1 MFLTL
6 IANVLILIAF
16 KLFPRFKVNN
26 FNAIIINY
34 FVAVITGSI
43 VLGGIPFD
51 KSALGQAWFPYAAF
65 LGVVFVSVFNI
76 VALTIQKTG
85 VVIGTLFQKMSL
97 LFPVIAAMLFFG
109 EDIIAK
115 RIIGIG
121 LAVLSI
127 VVINLPSSGD
137 DELSK
142 GIKKYWYLPLLT
154 LLGSGLIEL
163 LLYYVEVKG
172 IAPNGDISFV
182 TFLFFTAGVCGLT
195 YKIISRKW
203 SVSKNDLL
211 AGIGLGIPNF
221 FSIYLLLKSLASG
234 VDATVMFP
242 FINVGTILSGVL
254 LGYIAFNE
262 SMGKTKTIGVLI
274 AIAAICLIVIE
285 QEHFALIVEYF
296 SK

>member
-1 MFLTL
+1 MLSTL

-16 KLFPRFKVNN
+16 KLFPKFNVNN

-34 FVAVITGSI
+34 FVAVSTGAV
-43 VLGGIPFD
+43 VLKKMPFD
-51 KSALGQAWFPYAAF
+51 SSAFSQDWFPYAFF
-65 LGVVFVSVFNI
+65 LGLVFVCVFNI

-97 LFPVIAAMLFFG
+97 LFPVVAAMLFFG
-109 EDIIAK
+109 EDIFAK

-121 LAVLSI
+121 LAIISI
-127 VVINLPSSGD
+127 IIINLPQGKNVQQQLSSNK
-137 DELSK
+137 K
-142 GIKKYWYLPLLT
+142 GVTPSAIRKYWYLPLLT

-163 LLYYVEVKG
+163 LLYYVDVKG

-195 YKIISRKW
+195 FKLLSGKW
-203 SVSKNDLL
+203 SVSRNDLL

-234 VDATVMFP
+234 IDASVMFP

-254 LGYIAFNE
+254 LGFFAFKEAMDRN
-262 SMGKTKTIGVLI
+262 KTIGVVMAII
-274 AIAAICLIVIE
+274 AIYLIV
-285 QEHFALIVEYF
+285 
-296 SK
+296 S